1 MHGLGAEGGGWLT
14 IRRRGDD
21 VEDRLATVRDEWA
34 STAWLE
40 VPALLMAER
49 NMAERMADAAA
60 EPIGGWMG
68 GQPPIGGRTETKRG
82 TKGGR
87 WVW

>member
-1 MHGLGAEGGGWLT
+1 MHVWQGQQSGGQT
-14 IRRRGDD
+14 IRRRGD
-21 VEDRLATVRDEWA
+21 VEDRLATVRDECA

-40 VPALLMAER
+40 VPAVLMAER
-49 NMAERMADAAA
+49 NMMAEAAA

-82 TKGGR
+82 TERGGR